1 MNLAHFDA
9 RGRSGMDL
17 APLDG
22 PGRGGKG
29 RGQGRG
35 KGRGGKGSGYHGPE
49 PTIRRGAVGQVGT
62 VTARQGREP
71 NRDSRQLHFLCGDR
85 VPGSINA
92 KTGDAD
98 TTFRRRSKTE
108 CLDEKAYKQDHKQL
122 QNSIRLILETEYQNA
137 TGPRRTLCGGMP
149 PSEDDAGG
157 FKKAGE
163 LWSAKINAIAND
175 RSVLPHPM
183 ALLRNLLIAEA
194 REGMH
199 AGEMIMHLHEATSLA
214 TPDSEDLSQG
224 RI

>member
-1 MNLAHFDA
+1 MNLAPLDA
-9 RGRSGMDL
+9 QGRGGRGL

-35 KGRGGKGSGYHGPE
+35 KGRGGKESGYHGPE
-49 PTIRRGAVGQVGT
+49 PTIRRGAVGQVGAQ
-62 VTARQGREP
+62 TARQGREP
-71 NRDSRQLHFLCGDR
+71 NRASRQLYFIGGAK

-92 KTGDAD
+92 RTGDAD

-108 CLDEKAYKQDHKQL
+108 CLQDMAYNQDHKRL

-137 TGPRRTLCGGMP
+137 TGPRRTLCEGMP
-149 PSEDDAGG
+149 TSEDEAGG

-163 LWSAKINAIAND
+163 AWSTKIYAIAND
-175 RSVLPHPM
+175 RSALPHPM

-199 AGEMIMHLHEATSLA
+199 AGEMIMHLHEANSLA

>member
-9 RGRSGMDL
+9 QS
-17 APLDG
+17 
-22 PGRGGKG
+22 KG

-35 KGRGGKGSGYHGPE
+35 KGRGGKGSGYHGPK
-49 PTIRRGAVGQVGT
+49 PTIRRGAVGQVGAQA
-62 VTARQGREP
+62 ARQEREP
-71 NRDSRQLHFLCGDR
+71 NRDSRQLYFLGGDR

-108 CLDEKAYKQDHKQL
+108 CLDEKAYKQDHTRL
-122 QNSIRLILETEYQNA
+122 QYSIRLILETKYQNA
-137 TGPRRTLCGGMP
+137 AGPRRTLSEGMP
-149 PSEDDAGG
+149 SSDDDAGG
-157 FKKAGE
+157 FKKAGG
-163 LWSAKINAIAND
+163 LWSTTINTIAND
-175 RSVLPHPM
+175 RSALPHPM

-199 AGEMIMHLHEATSLA
+199 AGEMIMHLHEANSLA